1 MKTKTLTRKE
11 IHKALDGLSGNCL
24 ILREEILEI
33 KNIFTLYLQ
42 YKKELNNFN
51 KFVRAE
57 ADKFEQ
63 KQKSENKK

>member
-51 KFVRAE
+51 KFVRSE

-63 KQKSENKK
+63 KQKAENKK